1 MLQFMKE
8 FNYLEADP
16 ESVIKV
22 LETFKTLNKT
32 QVEVIEY
39 EVAIK

>member
-1 MLQFMKE
+1 MKD

-16 ESVIKV
+16 ESVVKV
-22 LETFKTLNKT
+22 LQTFKTVSKT